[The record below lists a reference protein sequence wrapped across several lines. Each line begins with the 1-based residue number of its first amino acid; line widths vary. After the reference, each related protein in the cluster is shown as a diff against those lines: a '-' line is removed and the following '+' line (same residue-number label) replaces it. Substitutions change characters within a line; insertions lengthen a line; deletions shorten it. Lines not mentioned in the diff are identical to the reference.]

1 MGMDFITLPTGK
13 TMKHKKGG
21 EGIEYTYGEVLPN
34 ISKKLKFPM
43 KFEKMQDMG
52 INVPKNFVPE
62 EGGDTIHDFFM
73 ESYGDDKV
81 NVIDLRDKEKIKEIL
96 SIPQPVAS
104 LAPSLNNQMKEL
116 FKFV

>member
-1 MGMDFITLPTGK
+1 
-13 TMKHKKGG
+13 
-21 EGIEYTYGEVLPN
+21 
-34 ISKKLKFPM
+34 
-43 KFEKMQDMG
+43 
-52 INVPKNFVPE
+52 
-62 EGGDTIHDFFM
+62 M

-96 SIPQPVAS
+96 AIPQPVAS

>member
-1 MGMDFITLPTGK
+1 
-13 TMKHKKGG
+13 MKHKKGG